1 MSGKT
6 VLILGAGASLAYG
19 LPLGKGLLEKIC
31 ELLPQHEK
39 TQMNASAMDLFNAL
53 NNDVK
58 SRNSWRSVSRKDL
71 SSALIDFRSRLIESD
86 PKSIDEFLSR
96 DFGAANDV
104 YRAIGKLSIACVIAA
119 HESALKILNATPNS
133 NIDDWYRYLW
143 QDCLNANCRSLDD
156 VKAKKL
162 QIISF
167 NYDRSLEYFLG
178 RRLAATYFADPGTVL
193 DSDSYAAWCRS
204 GFSTVEN
211 DFEITHPYGTLG
223 PLSTVPYGDASN
235 SRNYGPQMAANIK
248 VIGEERCYDDGFA
261 KAKDWLSSAQR
272 VVFLGF
278 SYDRVNMERL
288 GLDNGLGKR
297 ISNGEEV
304 ISRVLFALKFGME
317 KAEKISLIN
326 KYFSEFS
333 FTNGS
338 YFEAGDDGSDG
349 SAVSA
354 PDQTMQ
360 ITQYLRRYGCLT
372 QI

>member
-6 VLILGAGASLAYG
+6 VLVLGAGASLAYG

-31 ELLPQHEK
+31 ELLPQNDK
-39 TQMNASAMDLFNAL
+39 NQMNASAMVLYDAL
-53 NNDVK
+53 SNDDK
-58 SRNSWRSVSRKDL
+58 LLNSWRSVSRKDF
-71 SSALIDFRSRLIESD
+71 SHALIDFRSRLIESD

-104 YRAIGKLSIACVIAA
+104 YRAIGKLCIAHVIAA
-119 HESALKILNATPNS
+119 QESASEVLNAASNS
-133 NIDDWYRYLW
+133 KIDDWYRYLW
-143 QDCLNANCRSLDD
+143 QDCLNANCKSLDD

-162 QIISF
+162 QIVSF

-178 RRLAATYFADPGTVL
+178 RRLAATYLAVPGTVL
-193 DSDSYAAWCRS
+193 ASDSDAAWCRS

-223 PLSTVPYGDASN
+223 LLSAVPYGHANN
-235 SRNYGPQMAANIK
+235 SKHYVSQMAANIK
-248 VIGEERCYDDGFA
+248 VIGEERGSDDGFA
-261 KAKDWLSSAQR
+261 KAKDWLSDAQR

-297 ISNGEEV
+297 IGNGEGI
-304 ISRVLFALKFGME
+304 ISRDIFALTFGME
-317 KAEKISLIN
+317 RAERISLIN
-326 KYFSEFS
+326 KYFSDFS
-333 FTNGS
+333 LPNS
-338 YFEAGDDGSDG
+338 PYVEPGDDA
-349 SAVSA
+349 SAVSEA
-354 PDQTMQ
+354 HQTMQ
-360 ITQYLRRYGCLT
+360 ITQYLRRYGGLT